1 MLLSYHGTNRFEH
14 VPIPQGRR
22 CVQGGLLREQLQ
34 ISEGVLLS
42 MAGICISGTSRQ
54 SPCVFADHRS
64 GVKHDQQLRDW
75 HRKPDRIGV
84 DQRRKNHDQNAA
96 DDKSPCHRNNERCL
110 RLHDRLE
117 IIGRE
122 DVSSLE
128 TECAVCRSTS
138 INRKDDSKWL
148 IAIRNNDEFA
158 KLLDP
163 YRYYFVLFEFESI
176 YDSNNNDIIASI
188 WEVDPKSKGFA
199 YCMIDYYLNIRSQST
214 SKAPFNMWPHM
225 LKFALTEPTLIYRSK
240 ITNDGNIITDVF
252 PSKNNTY
259 SDVLLP
265 LSSYSGSTTISVA
278 NIKNVIKKYSPSARV
293 NGLNK
298 EKLLQL
304 LEDIRK
310 TNNITNA
317 DLCNKF
323 ADEIYLPKIVL
334 KKADIPLSLRSQFI
348 DLR

>member
-1 MLLSYHGTNRFEH
+1 M
-14 VPIPQGRR
+14 
-22 CVQGGLLREQLQ
+22 QGGLLREQLQ
-34 ISEGVLLS
+34 ISEDALLS

-122 DVSSLE
+122 DV
-128 TECAVCRSTS
+128 
-138 INRKDDSKWL
+138 
-148 IAIRNNDEFA
+148 
-158 KLLDP
+158 
-163 YRYYFVLFEFESI
+163 
-176 YDSNNNDIIASI
+176 
-188 WEVDPKSKGFA
+188 
-199 YCMIDYYLNIRSQST
+199 
-214 SKAPFNMWPHM
+214 
-225 LKFALTEPTLIYRSK
+225 
-240 ITNDGNIITDVF
+240 
-252 PSKNNTY
+252 
-259 SDVLLP
+259 LLP

-310 TNNITNA
+310 NNNITNA